1 MEKTS
6 RQIIYKEKENIQN
19 AIKLMRCSDT
29 SAQRQIYTTLHKTEK
44 NLKPPCGFR
53 YLVEPEKAEKAKH
66 KTNGRNKT
74 RTVINKIEN
83 RKTIEKTNKAKSWL
97 SKKSTKLK
105 DIYLE

>member
-1 MEKTS
+1 M
-6 RQIIYKEKENIQN
+6 
-19 AIKLMRCSDT
+19 
-29 SAQRQIYTTLHKTEK
+29 
-44 NLKPPCGFR
+44 
-53 YLVEPEKAEKAKH
+53 EPEKAEKAKH